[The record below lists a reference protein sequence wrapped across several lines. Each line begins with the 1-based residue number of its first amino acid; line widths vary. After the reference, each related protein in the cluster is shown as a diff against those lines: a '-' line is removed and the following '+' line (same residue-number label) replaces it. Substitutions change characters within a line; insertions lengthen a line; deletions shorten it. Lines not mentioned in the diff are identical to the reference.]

1 LTVVLSEWGE
11 DVSIEAPPARD
22 VTGTPGGS

>member
-1 LTVVLSEWGE
+1 VVLSEWGE